1 MRLSGRQPV
10 AKGGC
15 IAMNVSSAASIASSL
30 SQARVAD
37 AVSTLVLKK
46 ALALQ
51 AQQAA
56 QLIAALPQTASSAP
70 AHLGQNVD
78 VRV

>member
-1 MRLSGRQPV
+1 
-10 AKGGC
+10 
-15 IAMNVSSAASIASSL
+15 MNVSSAASIASSL
-30 SQARVAD
+30 SQTRVAD

-46 ALALQ
+46 ALELQ

-56 QLIAALPQTASSAP
+56 QLIAALPQAAPSAP
-70 AHLGQNVD
+70 AHLGQNID